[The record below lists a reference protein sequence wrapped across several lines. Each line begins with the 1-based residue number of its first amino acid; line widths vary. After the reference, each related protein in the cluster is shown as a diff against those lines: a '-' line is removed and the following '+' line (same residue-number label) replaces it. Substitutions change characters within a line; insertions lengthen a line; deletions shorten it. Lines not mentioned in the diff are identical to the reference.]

1 MDKDRRCRA
10 VWAMTEIL
18 NLYIKLRT
26 VTFKSQDDI
35 IRIKNVIVYIQVTK
49 HVVLIKI
56 HIVK

>member
-1 MDKDRRCRA
+1 
-10 VWAMTEIL
+10 MTEIL